1 MKKILSKGYTI
12 EVTSWENDGD
22 NYNTLSI
29 TVDNRELA
37 KAISEMCNTIFTS
50 CNNKV
55 CRGIGNCQN
64 SREAEKIII
73 PFMKEHLI
81 LCGDKINPTDK
92 DLISVCREFNFDLM
106 GSSEFY
112 YSRVCESCTVM
123 YSPEDIYAEEIIF

>member
-22 NYNTLSI
+22 NYNTKSI

-50 CNNKV
+50 HNNKE
-55 CRGIGNCQN
+55 CRGIGNGQN
-64 SREAEKIII
+64 VKDAEKIII

-81 LCGDKINPTDK
+81 LCGDEINPKDK
-92 DLISVCREFNFDLM
+92 DLIDFCRELNFELM

-112 YSRVCESCTVM
+112 YSRVCESCTVL